1 MNGVVYRIWAV
12 VHGVIVYRKQG
23 CCAWG
28 AFYLLA
34 KPWFFCC
41 FKNTLKSFARI
52 PNPSAMHLITLMQN
66 VGPGIINRAHAD
78 NHGFCLVF
86 DSNTS
91 TIHHLMSVFGE
102 SLGDQNVDH
111 HSSSSCSTLNQFQYN
126 NTADAFVTGL
136 GVSTDNQFCFVLF
149 DLILYVPSTI
159 FQL

>member
-1 MNGVVYRIWAV
+1 
-12 VHGVIVYRKQG
+12 
-23 CCAWG
+23 
-28 AFYLLA
+28 
-34 KPWFFCC
+34 
-41 FKNTLKSFARI
+41 
-52 PNPSAMHLITLMQN
+52 MHLITLMQN
-66 VGPGIINRAHAD
+66 VGPGIINRDHAD

-111 HSSSSCSTLNQFQYN
+111 HSFSSCSTSNQFQYN